1 MGGLFGIPG
10 MIIGVPVFA
19 VAIHL
24 LQNWTINRLR
34 NKGLDTSIEQYYVGN
49 AEEVLDVEDNS
60 NKVVVRIYNWIVK
73 LLKTIWINVI
83 KLFEKKKK

>member
-1 MGGLFGIPG
+1 